1 MRDITLPAIRSHRP
15 SACRQPVVLLM
26 ESSIPSSR
34 DTASSDAPSRP
45 GARRWLVLAL
55 VSFLVPLIAIGG
67 FLVVYELQQP
77 AWKRHKPAPEFALQ
91 DQSAR
96 THRLSDYLG
105 RAVVLAFFPGDDEK
119 SVTALRSLRSAARE
133 LDMHGVK
140 VFAVSS
146 QQAGPAGELYR
157 REQLTFPVLADANGM
172 VARAYGVTS
181 DEGRAGLATV
191 IVTPSGTIGYTL
203 RNVDPKAHADQVLPL
218 VQCCMDEF
226 APRGSKA
233 LGQPLPN
240 FSLPNVVTG
249 AQETLFGTESPRATV
264 VVFLSAECPCSQGY
278 DARLRSLAD
287 TYGSRGVRF
296 VAVNACHGE
305 TLDEARQHARR
316 AGFPFPVFR
325 DATQT
330 VAGRLGARVTPE
342 VFVADRQGVVRYH
355 GRIDDSRDPEGVQ
368 SRDLQAT
375 LDALLQGQDPPQAE
389 TRAFGCAIPRPAS

>member
-1 MRDITLPAIRSHRP
+1 M
-15 SACRQPVVLLM
+15 
-26 ESSIPSSR
+26 
-34 DTASSDAPSRP
+34 
-45 GARRWLVLAL
+45 LAL
-55 VSFLVPLIAIGG
+55 VSFLVPLAALGA

-77 AWKRHKPAPEFALQ
+77 AWKQHKPAPEFVLQ
-91 DQSAR
+91 DQAAR

-119 SVTALRSLRSAARE
+119 SVTALRALRSAARE

-140 VFAVSS
+140 VFAVGSRDAS
-146 QQAGPAGELYR
+146 AAGDLYR
-157 REQLTFPVLADANGM
+157 REQLTFPVLADAGGAT
-172 VARAYGVTS
+172 ARAYGVAGA
-181 DEGRAGLATV
+181 EGGSGLATV

-203 RNVDPKAHADQVLPL
+203 RNIDPKAHADQVLPL

-240 FSLPNVVTG
+240 FSLPNAVTG
-249 AQETLFGTESPRATV
+249 KQETLFGTEAPRATV

-278 DARLRSLAD
+278 DARLRALARE
-287 TYGSRGVRF
+287 YASRGVRF

-305 TLDEARQHARR
+305 TTEEARGHALK

-342 VFVADRQGVVRYH
+342 VFVADSRGVVRYH
-355 GRIDDSRDPEGVQ
+355 GRVDDSRDPEEVR
-368 SRDLQAT
+368 SRDLKGA
-375 LDALLQGQDPPQAE
+375 LDALLQGQEPPQAE
-389 TRAFGCAIPRPAS
+389 TRAFGCAIPRPAG